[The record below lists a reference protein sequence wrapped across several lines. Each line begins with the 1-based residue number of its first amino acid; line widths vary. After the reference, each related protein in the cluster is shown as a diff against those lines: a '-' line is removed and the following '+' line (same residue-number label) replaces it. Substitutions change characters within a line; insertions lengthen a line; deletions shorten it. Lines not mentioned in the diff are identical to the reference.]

1 MRENYTPSQQYTKK
15 KIFVH
20 RENCQQTQE
29 FAYFSLLGK
38 KTNSFQQ
45 LQVEFSSRPA
55 NATRCGLRFH
65 SPPPL

>member
-29 FAYFSLLGK
+29 FVYFSLLGK

-45 LQVEFSSRPA
+45 LQVEFSSRPT
-55 NATRCGLRFH
+55 NATRFGRRFH
-65 SPPPL
+65 SPLPL